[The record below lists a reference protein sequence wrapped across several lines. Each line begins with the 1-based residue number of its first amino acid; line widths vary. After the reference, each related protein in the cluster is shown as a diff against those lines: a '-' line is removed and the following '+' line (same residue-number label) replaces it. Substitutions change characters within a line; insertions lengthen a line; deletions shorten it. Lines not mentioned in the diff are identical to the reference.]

1 MQKENFKIEFT
12 DNRIKSILIQ
22 FDQQHVKYH
31 NKFFKSIINSLKK
44 NKSLT
49 KKQWDQLNYLI
60 TKGKTMYEDNYL
72 TTKN

>member
-12 DNRIKSILIQ
+12 DNRIKNILIL

-31 NKFFKSIINSLKK
+31 NTFFKSIINSLKK

-60 TKGKTMYEDNYL
+60 TKGKTMYEDGIL

>member
-12 DNRIKSILIQ
+12 DARINTILIQ
-22 FDQQHVKYH
+22 FAQQHIKYH
-31 NKFFKSIINSLKK
+31 NSFFKSIIRSLEK
-44 NKSLT
+44 NRSLT

-60 TKGKTMYEDNYL
+60 TKGRTMYEDGIL

>member
-1 MQKENFKIEFT
+1 MKNYIIISYKFIKIK
-12 DNRIKSILIQ
+12 RY
-22 FDQQHVKYH
+22 VKYH

-60 TKGKTMYEDNYL
+60 TKGKTMYEDGIL